1 MGKFAGFSGFLA
13 RWPPERA
20 ARRRLF
26 LSYQPRLGLT
36 RWPLAGVGCWP
47 SATAIQRSAD
57 YGFLH
62 SSAGPPD
69 ATPAAQV
76 NKPTKLSKSVPRGT
90 AGHCGPSRGRSGLLL
105 LSRRCGTQVTGHDVD
120 DLQPASLRG
129 LKFGWL
135 KSVHLGPSHDHLDWR
150 HASPPSVLGNELSI
164 LRLNEASLPNVLT
177 TEEGLRL
184 RPCLTSV
191 SPLWLTILL
200 ENYWIVVP
208 DMTVV
213 KPRVENQ
220 RLGFASDTRAVKT
233 RTQSLAVESI
243 GTDSL
248 AT

>member
-1 MGKFAGFSGFLA
+1 MGRFAGFSGFLA

-26 LSYQPRLGLT
+26 LNYQPRLGLT
-36 RWPLAGVGCWP
+36 RWTLAGAGPWP
-47 SATAIQRSAD
+47 SATATQRSAD
-57 YGFLH
+57 LRFLRF
-62 SSAGPPD
+62 SAGPPD

-120 DLQPASLRG
+120 GFPPVSQSACAASSPVDSSPSARG
-129 LKFGWL
+129 RRTTLWL
-135 KSVHLGPSHDHLDWR
+135 GNPP
-150 HASPPSVLGNELSI
+150 SPPSVLGNELLI

-208 DMTVV
+208 ATNVV
-213 KPRVENQ
+213 KPRVGNQ

-233 RTQSLAVESI
+233 RTQTLVVESI
-243 GTDSL
+243 WDR
-248 AT
+248 